1 VLVSLAQAA
10 LCNVA
15 MAASLD
21 PFAPAAPSGSGADL
35 GDSAPIA
42 DAPQRPVEAP
52 IPPPMKASPAP
63 PLLPFGL
70 SVGITGHRSAS
81 AGHAALASATPRLA
95 ALLDAIER
103 AAEQVRARDAALFA
117 DEPTHYRLVS
127 PLADGADQIA
137 ARLALARD
145 WALEAILPFPR
156 DHYCEDFDSAE
167 DCDRFKQLFARA
179 RSQLELPGDREHSL
193 DAYVS
198 AGRAV
203 VAHADIIIALWN
215 GEPARG
221 RGGTAEIVE
230 HALRAG
236 LPVIH
241 LPTHTEQPLRI
252 LWTGFNDPAL
262 DILDFCDSPE
272 RPFDARTLEQ
282 VLAALLSPPSTPGER
297 ECVAIFHNERER
309 RVRRKLSYPLL
320 LAAMGVKPL
329 RRSALVTAPY
339 ADATRADWESFHV
352 CCGAAGHAVAGGHA
366 ALEDAYSW
374 ADKLA
379 EHYATAHRSGHVLN
393 FVLAA
398 LAVSLALATL
408 LLPAGLKPLMVVSE
422 LLVIGAIVVNTEVG
436 KATGWH
442 RRWLDYRSIAEQL
455 RPMRSM
461 KLSLLARPPAMTRRG
476 NGRWVDWYASGWWRQ
491 MGAPSGRVDQDAI
504 DEMAALVVR
513 EELKPQIAYHHMNA
527 HRMHKLSHRLHTIA
541 TSLFALTIT
550 ALVAYLVFYAFSPG
564 MASGGSKLLVVLTA
578 GLPALGAALQGI
590 REQGEFERAATR
602 SHSTAA
608 QLEKLAGDL
617 SVRPLSLTRAKALV
631 EEAARVMLDDVG
643 EWRSTFETRKMALP
657 A

>member
-1 VLVSLAQAA
+1 MAA
-10 LCNVA
+10 LLDSPTPDSGVDA
-15 MAASLD
+15 VDGAAV
-21 PFAPAAPSGSGADL
+21 G
-35 GDSAPIA
+35 I
-42 DAPQRPVEAP
+42 APQRPVEAP
-52 IPPPMKASPAP
+52 VPPPVKASPAP
-63 PLLPFGL
+63 PLPPFGL
-70 SVGITGHRSAS
+70 NVGVTGHRAAS
-81 AGHAALASATPRLA
+81 AGHAALAAATPRLA
-95 ALLDAIER
+95 MLLDAIAE
-103 AAEQVRARDAALFA
+103 AAAQVRARDAALFA
-117 DEPTHYRLVS
+117 DEPTHFRLVS

-137 ARLALARD
+137 ARLALARE
-145 WALEAILPFPR
+145 WALEAVLPFPH
-156 DHYCEDFDSAE
+156 DHYCEDFEDPA
-167 DCDRFKQLFARA
+167 DCDRFRELYARA
-179 RSQLELPGDREHSL
+179 RSQLELPGDRTHSL
-193 DAYVS
+193 DAYVA

-203 VAHADIIIALWN
+203 VAHADVIIALWN

-241 LPTHTEQPLRI
+241 LPTQADQPLRI

-262 DILDFCDSPE
+262 DILDFCDAPE
-272 RPFDARTLEQ
+272 RPFDVRTLEE
-282 VLAALLSPPSTPGER
+282 VLEALLSPPASPGER
-297 ECVAIFHNERER
+297 DYVRTFHAERER
-309 RVRRKLSYPLL
+309 RVRRKISYPLL

-329 RRSALVTAPY
+329 RRSSVVTAPY
-339 ADATRADWESFHV
+339 AHATRADWESFHV
-352 CCGAAGHAVAGGHA
+352 CCGAAWPPATAWPA
-366 ALEDAYSW
+366 ALEDAYGW

-393 FVLAA
+393 FALAA
-398 LAVSLALATL
+398 LAVTLALAAL
-408 LLPAGLKPLMVVSE
+408 LLPPNLKPLMVLGE
-422 LLVIGAIVVNTEVG
+422 LLVIGAIVLNTQVG

-461 KLSLLARPPAMTRRG
+461 KLSLLARPPAMVRRG
-476 NGRWVDWYASGWWRQ
+476 GGRWVDWYAAGWWRQ
-491 MGAPSGRVDQDAI
+491 MGAPSGRVDQDVI

-527 HRMHKLSHRLHTIA
+527 HRMHKLSHRLHAIA
-541 TSLFALTIT
+541 TSLFGATIAALI
-550 ALVAYLVFYAFSPG
+550 AYLALYAFSPDI
-564 MASGGSKLLVVLTA
+564 ASGASKLLVVLTA

-590 REQGEFERAATR
+590 REQGEFERASMR
-602 SHSTAA
+602 SHATAA

-631 EEAARVMLDDVG
+631 EEAGRVMLEDVG